1 MAENTEKKVLIVAGE
16 ASGDLH
22 ASHLVHEV
30 KRHAPKVKFFGIGGP
45 HMRKAGVETLV
56 DSADMAVVGLVEV
69 LIHFRTVYSALLLM
83 RKQLREQKP
92 DLLILV
98 DYPDFNLR
106 LAKTAKA
113 LGIKVLYYISPQ
125 VWAWRQGRVHMIGQ
139 RIDMMAVVFPFE
151 VPFYEKAN
159 VPVRF
164 VGHPLTDEV
173 CSDLSREEA
182 LKAFSLEPS
191 RQTVGLF
198 PGSRHSEIKRLLPV
212 LLETA
217 EKLNKTQPH
226 LQFILS
232 RASSLSEDDLA
243 PYLENNTLNIKVVA
257 DRPYDVMRACDAI
270 ATASGTATLEIAIMG
285 IPLVVIYKVSPLTYG
300 IMQHL
305 IKIKDIA
312 LCNIV
317 AGERVVPEL
326 IQNDATAGNISMEIR
341 RFLED
346 QTALIEMREKLNGIE
361 KKLNSSKRSTSIGK
375 LALEMLGL

>member
-1 MAENTEKKVLIVAGE
+1 MAEYTEKKVLIVAGE

-22 ASHLVHEV
+22 ASHLVNEV
-30 KRHAPKVKFFGIGGP
+30 KKHTPKVKFFGIGGP
-45 HMRKAGVETLV
+45 NMRKAGVETLV

-69 LIHFRTVYSALLLM
+69 LIHFRIVYSALRLM

-151 VPFYEKAN
+151 VPFYENAN

-173 CSDLSREEA
+173 GSELSREEA
-182 LKAFSLEPS
+182 LKAFSLEPG

-198 PGSRHSEIKRLLPV
+198 PGSRQSEIKRLLPI

-217 EKLNKTQPH
+217 EELNKTQPDV
-226 LQFILS
+226 QFILS
-232 RASSLSEDDLA
+232 RASSLSEEDLA
-243 PYLENNTLNIKVVA
+243 PYLTGNTLNIKLVA

-270 ATASGTATLEIAIMG
+270 VTASGTATLEIAIMG
-285 IPLVVIYKVSPLTYG
+285 VPLVVIYKVSPLTYR
-300 IMQHL
+300 IMQRL

-317 AGERVVPEL
+317 AGERIAPEL
-326 IQNDATAGNISMEIR
+326 IQDDATPEKITEEIR
-341 RFLED
+341 RFLDD
-346 QTALIEMREKLNGIE
+346 QAALIEIRDKLAAIE
-361 KKLNSSKRSTSIGK
+361 NKLKSSERSSSIGK
-375 LALEMLGL
+375 LALEMLEL